1 MRNNHTK
8 FSWYGLFNDEEYQDK
23 KVIKDIK
30 VIPADANICNVYYD
44 GYYVYAKQKFYPG
57 DIIEICPTKEISKS
71 SLYSRDIRDIV
82 FEIEAGERYV
92 IPFGYCQ
99 FYQVDAENGKTAN
112 CDYIWDPNIKSI
124 IIKALQKIDMGE
136 KLVLNTI

>member
-30 VIPADANICNVYYD
+30 VIPTDANICNVYYD

-82 FEIEAGERYV
+82 FEIEAHERYV
-92 IPFGYCQ
+92 IPFGYC
-99 FYQVDAENGKTAN
+99 
-112 CDYIWDPNIKSI
+112 
-124 IIKALQKIDMGE
+124 
-136 KLVLNTI
+136 